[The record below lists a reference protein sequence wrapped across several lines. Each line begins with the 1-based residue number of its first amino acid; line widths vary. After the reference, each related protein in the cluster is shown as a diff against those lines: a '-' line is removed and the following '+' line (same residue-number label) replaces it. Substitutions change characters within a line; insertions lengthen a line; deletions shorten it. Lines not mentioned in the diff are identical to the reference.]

1 MNSELR
7 LKELKNNHEAVTAL
21 GAAYGITS
29 AEKSVQLFS
38 TSANEILKLI
48 QDRATSSAEGLKSLM
63 KAAGA
68 LSWSERQNPHQLI
81 LSRYTAETE
90 DIAKAVLGDS
100 LNDLTKQLATAAEIT
115 PEESSHF
122 LHATA
127 SAVLACLAGDPDE
140 AIRPQ
145 AFLPVGH
152 KAANIK
158 AGSIA
163 EVESQPNKGFAVPK
177 KSNGAPVLFGAA
189 IVAVLAVIGFIA
201 LSGGSNDDTIETAD
215 DDTIET
221 VDDDTIEIADD
232 DTIETADDETT
243 EPSDEDIAP
252 PDTAGEALALVLEDQ
267 TLVITEIFYNPP
279 ETDDGDAEFL
289 EIHNAGAGE
298 IDVTGFTVDDED
310 SLGEANSLTLS
321 GTIPAGAYVILTPAG
336 FDAVTRWNV
345 APFAELPFGLSGG
358 GDIVTIRDTDGN
370 VVDEV
375 NYDDEAEWT
384 SEPDGNGP
392 SLELI
397 DVLSDNSLADSWAAS
412 VGDPTPGTVN
422 SVAATATLVINEIY
436 YNPPDSDEDDAEFLE
451 LHNPGNSDLD
461 VTGYTVDD
469 EDSEAEGRTVVL
481 TGVIPAGGYVY
492 LTPTGFDSLTR
503 WGIEPFATY
512 DYGLSGGGDFLRLHD
527 PAGNLIDVVTYDDE
541 GEWLTEP
548 DGGGTSLELI
558 DPFSDNNLA
567 DSWASGGPTPAAP
580 NSALPAE

>member
-38 TSANEILKLI
+38 TSANKILKLI

-177 KSNGAPVLFGAA
+177 KSNGAPVLYGAA
-189 IVAVLAVIGFIA
+189 IVAVLAVIGLIV

-215 DDTIET
+215 DDT
-221 VDDDTIEIADD
+221 
-232 DTIETADDETT
+232 T
-243 EPSDEDIAP
+243 EPTDEDIAP
-252 PDTAGEALALVLEDQ
+252 PDTIGESLALVLEDQ

-397 DVLSDNSLADSWAAS
+397 DVFSDNSLADSWAAS

-580 NSALPAE
+580 NSASPAE

>member
-21 GAAYGITS
+21 GASYGITS

-152 KAANIK
+152 KA
-158 AGSIA
+158 GSIA
-163 EVESQPNKGFAVPK
+163 ELESQPNKGFAVPE

-289 EIHNAGAGE
+289 EILNTGASE

-321 GTIPAGAYVILTPAG
+321 GTIPAAVSYTHLT
-336 FDAVTRWNV
+336 
-345 APFAELPFGLSGG
+345 LP
-358 GDIVTIRDTDGN
+358 TK
-370 VVDEV
+370 
-375 NYDDEAEWT
+375 A
-384 SEPDGNGP
+384 
-392 SLELI
+392 
-397 DVLSDNSLADSWAAS
+397 
-412 VGDPTPGTVN
+412 
-422 SVAATATLVINEIY
+422 
-436 YNPPDSDEDDAEFLE
+436 
-451 LHNPGNSDLD
+451 
-461 VTGYTVDD
+461 
-469 EDSEAEGRTVVL
+469 
-481 TGVIPAGGYVY
+481 
-492 LTPTGFDSLTR
+492 
-503 WGIEPFATY
+503 
-512 DYGLSGGGDFLRLHD
+512 
-527 PAGNLIDVVTYDDE
+527 
-541 GEWLTEP
+541 
-548 DGGGTSLELI
+548 
-558 DPFSDNNLA
+558 
-567 DSWASGGPTPAAP
+567 
-580 NSALPAE
+580 

>member
-38 TSANEILKLI
+38 TSADEILKLI

-68 LSWSERQNPHQLI
+68 LSWTERQNPHQLI

-100 LNDLTKQLATAAEIT
+100 LNDLTKRLATAAEIT

-122 LHATA
+122 LHSTA

-140 AIRPQ
+140 KIRPQ

-152 KAANIK
+152 KA
-158 AGSIA
+158 GSIA
-163 EVESQPNKGFAVPK
+163 ELESQPNKGFAVPE

-215 DDTIET
+215 EET
-221 VDDDTIEIADD
+221 TETADEE
-232 DTIETADDETT
+232 TIETA
-243 EPSDEDIAP
+243 DEDIAP
-252 PDTAGEALALVLEDQ
+252 PDTAGESLALVSEDQ

-289 EIHNAGAGE
+289 EIHNAGAVE

-397 DVLSDNSLADSWAAS
+397 DVFSDNSLADSWAAS

-567 DSWASGGPTPAAP
+567 ASWASGGPTPAAP

>member
-21 GAAYGITS
+21 GATYGITS
-29 AEKSVQLFS
+29 AEKSIELFS
-38 TSANEILKLI
+38 TSADEILKLI
-48 QDRATSSAEGLKSLM
+48 QNRATSSAEGLKSLM

-68 LSWSERQNPHQLI
+68 LSWTERQNPHELI

-100 LNDLTKQLATAAEIT
+100 LNDLTKRLATAAEIT

-122 LHATA
+122 LHSTA

-140 AIRPQ
+140 EIRPQ

-163 EVESQPNKGFAVPK
+163 QLESQPNKGYAVPK
-177 KSNGAPVLFGAA
+177 KSNGAPVLFGAV
-189 IVAVLAVIGFIA
+189 IVAVLAVIGLIA

-215 DDTIET
+215 E
-221 VDDDTIEIADD
+221 E
-232 DTIETADDETT
+232 TIETA
-243 EPSDEDIAP
+243 DEDIAP
-252 PDTAGEALALVLEDQ
+252 PDTVGESLALVSEDQ

-397 DVLSDNSLADSWAAS
+397 DVFSDNSLADSWAAS

-492 LTPTGFDSLTR
+492 LTPTEFDSLTR

>member
-68 LSWSERQNPHQLI
+68 LSWTERQNPHQLI

-100 LNDLTKQLATAAEIT
+100 LNELTKQLATAAEIT

-189 IVAVLAVIGFIA
+189 ILAVLAVIGLIV
-201 LSGGSNDDTIETAD
+201 LSGGSSDDNIETADEETIETAD
-215 DDTIET
+215 E
-221 VDDDTIEIADD
+221 
-232 DTIETADDETT
+232 ETT
-243 EPSDEDIAP
+243 EPTDEDIAP
-252 PDTAGEALALVLEDQ
+252 PDTAGESLALVSEDQ

-289 EIHNAGAGE
+289 EIHNTGASE

-358 GDIVTIRDTDGN
+358 GDILTIRDTDGN

-397 DVLSDNSLADSWAAS
+397 DVFSDNSLADSWAAS

-422 SVAATATLVINEIY
+422 SVADTATLVINEIY

-451 LHNPGNSDLD
+451 LHNPSGIDLD

-580 NSALPAE
+580 NSASPAE